1 VADLHPNVAG
11 THQDVATPGEGS
23 GGRDDALAVFSLR
36 YSRVGLIVAVLFFAL
51 SLFPS
56 LLPRTPLLQGV
67 VAGASAALGYGVG
80 VLFAWLWRYLSLP
93 RLRPGSAPLLGVRI
107 VVIGSLGVLTFL
119 AVWRQVG
126 WQNDIRELFGMEPLS
141 PAGWLTTAVVAPLTA
156 AVLIVVA
163 RALRKLFRSVAR
175 GLNRVLPVR
184 LARVLG
190 AVIVVGLVSFLVN
203 GVLIATLFDVAN
215 AAFSVRDTST
225 DDGIVRP
232 VAAERSGSP
241 DSVVPW
247 DSLGR
252 QGRNFVARGPTVE
265 ELEAFHGEEAMRPI
279 RVYAGLK
286 SASTIQGRADLILE
300 ELLRTG
306 AFEREVLVVATTTG
320 TGFLEPN
327 AMTSLE
333 YLHNGD
339 TAVAGVQYSYLP
351 SWISLLADQE
361 ITAETSRTVFRT
373 VHDHWRSLPEDER
386 PALYLFGLSLG
397 SFGVEAVLSSVEI
410 VNAPVDGAFL
420 TGPPF
425 VNGLWNRLTR
435 DRDAGSP
442 ARLPIYAEGR
452 TVRFTAQENALDEP
466 TGRWGDTRI
475 VYLQYNSDPVVFFS
489 PSMVFTR
496 PEWLE
501 EGQRG
506 PDVSE
511 RMVFVPLVT
520 AVQTLIDLPGAG
532 NVPEG
537 FGHLYSIRENIDSWA
552 AVTRPEGWTEAEAD
566 RLEGHLLGGREG

>member
-373 VHDHWRSLPEDER
+373 VHDHWRSLPEDDR